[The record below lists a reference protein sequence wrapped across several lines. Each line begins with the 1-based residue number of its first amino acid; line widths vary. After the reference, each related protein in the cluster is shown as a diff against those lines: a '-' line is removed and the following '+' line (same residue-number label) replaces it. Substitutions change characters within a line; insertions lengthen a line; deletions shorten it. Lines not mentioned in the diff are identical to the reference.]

1 VAPTQEARV
10 EVLEVKVQTLEEK
23 VENLETNAGPG
34 LAEAQSANLAELRRQ
49 FAEFGEAQAK
59 QSQSLDI
66 VTGKFGALKDASAD
80 HGFKLV
86 VLDSGVRQLKDE
98 VSGKFERLDNDVTG
112 LKGDFAW
119 LRGHFNDDDGLLV
132 GLSRDVLSIKDDVA
146 VLKTDV
152 AELKTDVS
160 QLKTDVAGLK
170 TDVAGLKTDV
180 AGLRTDVAGL
190 KTDVAVLK
198 TDIAGLKTDVAGLRT
213 DLVEF
218 KAEVKGSLKEILER
232 LPAKAA

>member
-34 LAEAQSANLAELRRQ
+34 RADAQSANLAELRRQ

-59 QSQSLDI
+59 QSQSIDI
-66 VTGKFGALKDASAD
+66 VTGKFNGLKEASAD
-80 HGFKLV
+80 HAFKLV

-98 VSGKFERLDNDVTG
+98 VSGKFARLDNDVAG

-119 LRGHFNDDDGLLV
+119 LRGQFNDGGLLV
-132 GLSRDVLSIKDDVA
+132 GLSQDMTKLRDDVTVIEVKVDTLQA
-146 VLKTDV
+146 DV
-152 AELKTDVS
+152 SELKTDVS
-160 QLKTDVAGLK
+160 ELKTDVSELK
-170 TDVAGLKTDV
+170 TDM
-180 AGLRTDVAGL
+180 
-190 KTDVAVLK
+190 
-198 TDIAGLKTDVAGLRT
+198 
-213 DLVEF
+213 
-218 KAEVKGSLKEILER
+218 AEVKGSLKEILDR

>member
-34 LAEAQSANLAELRRQ
+34 RADAQSGNLAELRRQ
-49 FAEFGEAQAK
+49 FAEFGEVQAK

-66 VTGKFGALKDASAD
+66 VTGKFNGLKEASSD

-98 VSGKFERLDNDVTG
+98 ISGKFARLDNDVSG

-119 LRGHFNDDDGLLV
+119 LRGQFNDDDGLLV
-132 GLSRDVLSIKDDVA
+132 GLSQDMIKLRDDVTGIEVKVDTLQA
-146 VLKTDV
+146 DVRQLKTDV
-152 AELKTDVS
+152 SELKTDVS
-160 QLKTDVAGLK
+160 ELKTDM
-170 TDVAGLKTDV
+170 
-180 AGLRTDVAGL
+180 
-190 KTDVAVLK
+190 
-198 TDIAGLKTDVAGLRT
+198 
-213 DLVEF
+213 
-218 KAEVKGSLKEILER
+218 AEVKGSLKEILDR